1 MDEFVVLLIIAFV
14 AIAAMMVV
22 GGPLAQ
28 MANGNWPGSGGATGN
43 YKAIASFDLGNVGV
57 SQNEVTRAIKF
68 GSFTLGQTQS
78 ETLKEMASLGVSQG
92 YFGSDAK
99 KFEINVDQNVLN
111 NIKDVKISFDMGET
125 NLYGNLIVKWND
137 KVVFD
142 KMANLNRYD
151 VYVQPGDVK
160 DANTLEIA
168 ASPPGLYFWASTYYA
183 LQNFAV
189 VAEYGPEKFMSFK
202 IYPSEIESW
211 SKGVLKFY
219 TTSGQTG
226 TMRVK
231 LNGVDIYSSTNPE
244 HVVTK
249 EFQYSDLGNMLK
261 IGDNVL
267 SFKSDSVMELDDVE
281 FDVVLSAGS
290 TANER
295 DITVTTDQL
304 NLLKG
309 NGKGVIEFNVDNTYK
324 QGVLSIKINTNQ
336 LNVQTVRSGKNT
348 VEFTSSDVFE
358 GANTIAFSGTGS
370 WDINGV
376 KVGVAY

>member
-1 MDEFVVLLIIAFV
+1 
-14 AIAAMMVV
+14 
-22 GGPLAQ
+22 
-28 MANGNWPGSGGATGN
+28 
-43 YKAIASFDLGNVGV
+43 
-57 SQNEVTRAIKF
+57 
-68 GSFTLGQTQS
+68 
-78 ETLKEMASLGVSQG
+78 
-92 YFGSDAK
+92 
-99 KFEINVDQNVLN
+99 
-111 NIKDVKISFDMGET
+111 
-125 NLYGNLIVKWND
+125 
-137 KVVFD
+137 
-142 KMANLNRYD
+142 MANLNRYD